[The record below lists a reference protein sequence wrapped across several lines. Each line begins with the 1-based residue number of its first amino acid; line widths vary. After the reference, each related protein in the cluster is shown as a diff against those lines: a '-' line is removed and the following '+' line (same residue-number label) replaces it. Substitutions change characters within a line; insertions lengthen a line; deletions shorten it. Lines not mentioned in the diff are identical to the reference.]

1 MKVNRL
7 FEIVYILL
15 NKQQVTAK
23 ELADRFEVST
33 RTIYRDIDILSSCG
47 VPVYASKGKGGGIS
61 LIDGYK
67 MDKAMLTVDEQTEIL
82 SALQGLKA
90 TNIDADNNALN
101 KMSSFFN
108 TNETEWIEIDFSSFS
123 SNVNWKNNFNAIKTS
138 ILKRYQL
145 NIEYANIKGEI
156 STRVVEPI
164 KLMFKGVS
172 WYLYAYCIE
181 KNDYRM
187 FKLNRIILLEM
198 LTTTFT
204 PHKDYKISISNN
216 VLQVHNQ
223 KIELIV
229 DKKYAF
235 RIFDDFSKDNISENI
250 NGDFIV
256 KINTYEKDWILSY
269 ILSFGDGIE
278 CIKPHELREEIK
290 QSLKKTQKKYL

>member
-90 TNIDADNNALN
+90 TNIDADNNALS

-223 KIELIV
+223 EIELLV

>member
-33 RTIYRDIDILSSCG
+33 RTIYRDIDTLSSCG

-204 PHKDYKISISNN
+204 PHKDYMISISNN

-223 KIELIV
+223 EIELLV

-290 QSLKKTQKKYL
+290 QSLIKTQRKYL

>member
-90 TNIDADNNALN
+90 TNIDADNNALS

-138 ILKRYQL
+138 ILKRLQL
-145 NIEYANIKGEI
+145 NIEYTNIKGEI

-164 KLMFKGVS
+164 KLIFKGVS

-216 VLQVHNQ
+216 ILQVHNQ
-223 KIELIV
+223 EIELLV

-290 QSLKKTQKKYL
+290 KSLKKTQKKYL